1 MRFDVLGKFDV
12 IIIGSGISGL
22 LCALELAKNKKSV
35 CILTKEAVTE
45 GASLYAQGGIAVPF
59 SNNDSIEKHLEDT
72 LKAGCGLGDYNVAK
86 EIISKS
92 IAAFEKLVS
101 YGIVFDSDKEGK
113 VHQTREAAH
122 SVPRVCHVG
131 QDASGRFITKVLI
144 DKACRDKEG
153 NISISQGS
161 VVLNILKND
170 DNEACGVLA
179 SDVTKNNYVLLANDI
194 IVATGGIGQLYKQTT
209 NPQVCTGDGVVMSYR
224 CGAYLQDIEMIQF
237 HPTVL
242 LEYGDPFLITEAIRG
257 EGAKLKNI
265 NGEYFASKYHKSAE
279 LAPRDILARAILKE
293 MEITNSRNVYLDLSD
308 IDYEYFKVRFPNIYK
323 TCLERKV
330 DLFNK
335 GIPVSPAQHYF
346 IGGVKSDVY
355 GRTSIP
361 HLWVIGEA
369 SSNGFHGANRLA
381 SNSLLECIVVPG
393 ILIEK
398 LLSVDKT
405 RKKSNSFEFDIDIKE
420 YDENEVL
427 SIRTEMQKMNS
438 LALGLFRSSSNLN
451 EHSNW
456 LNNLLVKF
464 NYDKLSLNHHV
475 QELKNMLLLSDLTC
489 QAANLRKH
497 SLGAHFRED
506 FPQNPETPEHSIIKP
521 DTKIINDLTFSK

>member
-1 MRFDVLGKFDV
+1 MKFNVLGSFDV

-35 CILTKEAVTE
+35 CLLTKEAVTE

-59 SNNDSIEKHLEDT
+59 SKNDSIEKHLDDT
-72 LKAGCGLGDYNVAK
+72 LKAGCGLCDYNVAR

-92 IAAFEKLVS
+92 ITAFENLVS
-101 YGIVFDSDKEGK
+101 YGIVFDSDNEGK
-113 VHQTREAAH
+113 VHQTREGAH
-122 SVPRVCHVG
+122 SVPRVCHV

-144 DKACRDKEG
+144 DKACRDKES

-161 VVLNILKND
+161 IVLSILKND

-242 LEYGDPFLITEAIRG
+242 LEGGDPFLITEAIRG

-265 NGEYFASKYHKSAE
+265 KGEYFAGKHHKLAE

-293 MEITNSRNVYLDLSD
+293 MEITNSRHVYLDISD
-308 IDYEYFKVRFPNIYK
+308 IDCEYFKSRFPNIYK

-330 DLFNK
+330 DLFNT

-346 IGGVKSDVY
+346 IGGIKSDIY

-361 HLWVIGEA
+361 HLWALGEA

-398 LLSVDKT
+398 LLSIDKT
-405 RKKSNSFEFDIDIKE
+405 RKKSNSFEFDFDIKE
-420 YDENEVL
+420 YEENEVL
-427 SIRTEMQKMNS
+427 SIRAEMQKRNS
-438 LALGLFRSSSNLN
+438 HSLGLFRSSSNLN

-456 LNNLLVKF
+456 LNNLLVEF
-464 NYDKLSLNHHV
+464 DYDKLSLNHHV
-475 QELKNMLLLSDLTC
+475 QELKNMLFLSALIC
-489 QAANLRKH
+489 QAANLRKN

-506 FPQNPETPEHSIIKP
+506 FPEIPKTSEHLIIKP
-521 DTKIINDLTFSK
+521 DIKIVSDLTFSK